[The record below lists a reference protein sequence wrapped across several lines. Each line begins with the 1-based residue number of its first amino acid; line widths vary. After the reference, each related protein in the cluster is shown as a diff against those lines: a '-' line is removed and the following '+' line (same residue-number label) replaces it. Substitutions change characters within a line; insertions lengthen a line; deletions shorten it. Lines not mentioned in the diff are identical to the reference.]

1 MATDLVGVF
10 ARAADCE
17 RHFEGVE
24 EVRRDRA
31 GEEGVEGGLGGGC
44 GTRDMG
50 SLGAT
55 NKSMEIESRSKYI
68 QTSRIF
74 NSA

>member
-31 GEEGVEGGLGGGC
+31 GEEAQH
-44 GTRDMG
+44 R
-50 SLGAT
+50 AP
-55 NKSMEIESRSKYI
+55 
-68 QTSRIF
+68 Q
-74 NSA
+74 